1 MNIDVKKYTVASKD
15 LRVLVARYR
24 KVSSIKPIIIKK
36 VRTLWV
42 RAFHVVTNI
51 QIILEQDWG

>member
-36 VRTLWV
+36 VRTL
-42 RAFHVVTNI
+42 
-51 QIILEQDWG
+51 